1 MSNIKTIRSV
11 EKILIASSALK
22 ERDLDKWMVLNKV
35 SFTDY
40 GDVIPF
46 AVYSLGNPHEI
57 KMYINGIPGKQL
69 IALTMEAMTGIVIFK
84 NLLFERIFWDCVQR
98 RLRDEYSVSIPKKS
112 LPSGIFNLS
121 EKDTELLKGYN

>member
-1 MSNIKTIRSV
+1 MSNIKTIRTV
-11 EKILIASSALK
+11 EKILISSSALK

-57 KMYINGIPGKQL
+57 KMYINGINSKQL
-69 IALTMEAMTGIVIFK
+69 VALTMEAMTGIVIFK
-84 NLLFERIFWDCVQR
+84 NILYERVFWDCVQK
-98 RLRDEYSVSIPKKS
+98 RLRDEFSISIPKRA
-112 LPSGIFNLS
+112 LPSGIFDLS
-121 EKDTELLKGYN
+121 EKDAGLLKGYI